1 LEAVKEHRQGTET
14 KTTTK
19 TETEN
24 MAQLREICGTKYIE
38 DLQSIDGL
46 EDTIGA
52 NIYTYGKKKADIM
65 NDYLEGYATARI
77 DGIIGLY
84 YSAGILDIEQ
94 LLDFDIARCFREE

>member
-1 LEAVKEHRQGTET
+1 
-14 KTTTK
+14 
-19 TETEN
+19 

-46 EDTIGA
+46 EDTIEA
-52 NIYTYGKKKADIM
+52 NIYTFAKRKAEIM
-65 NDYLEGYATARI
+65 RDYLEGYATARI

-94 LLDFDIARCFREE
+94 FLDFDIARCFRGE